1 MFLFKLDKILEE
13 TNGKAEKMEKELEK
27 NTVNIRTIMKNTG
40 DLTIKYAKAG
50 CVPIC
55 IMFCEGQINVN
66 QMANL
71 IYRPVNAIGNTSPLP
86 PLRVMEMIQGELLL
100 AGEQKTLYTYDEVT
114 MMVMSGFTVILAD
127 GVDYAVAVGMHG
139 FERRSVKEPSTNLNI
154 RGSREGFVEAIR
166 INVSML
172 RRRIKSPRLVLKY
185 SKTGKLSG
193 TDICLCYIDGKS
205 DKELVREIERRLS
218 EIPLDMVLEGGYIQ
232 PFLEERGNLI
242 FSEIGITERPDSLAA
257 KLYEGRVGII
267 VDGTPFVLVLP
278 RLFTENFQTM
288 DDYTEKPVYVSI
300 MRILR
305 YVAFVTAVLLP
316 GFYVAVANF
325 NPELIPDALLLNLA
339 ASVQITPYNLMTEC
353 LIVHIFY
360 EILREAGLRMPSD
373 LGHAVSIVGG
383 IVIGDILVSA
393 GLVGAPIILIVAV
406 SAISGFIVPDL
417 YNSIVVMRF
426 SFILAG
432 GVWGIF
438 GITIAGLLYL
448 YKICSMNSY
457 NVPFTAPVSPFTFK
471 AMRDTFIRTG
481 WRSPSGT
488 ASLGELNGIKGAGKR
503 EK

>member
-1 MFLFKLDKILEE
+1 MIEKDLER
-13 TNGKAEKMEKELEK
+13 NS
-27 NTVNIRTIMKNTG
+27 VNIRSIMKNTN
-40 DLTIKYAKAG
+40 DLTIKYAKVG
-50 CVPIC
+50 QNPVCV
-55 IMFCEGQINVN
+55 MFCEGQININ

-71 IYRPVNAIGNTSPLP
+71 VYQPINAIGNDKKLP
-86 PLRVMEMIQGELLL
+86 AERVMEMIQGELLL
-100 AGEQKTLYTYDEVT
+100 AGEQKTISDYDDLS
-114 MMVMSGFTVILAD
+114 MMIMSGFCVILVD
-127 GVDYAVAVGMHG
+127 GVNRAVAIGMHG
-139 FERRSVKEPSTNLNI
+139 FERRSVKEPSTQLNI

-172 RRRIKSPRLVLKY
+172 RRRVKSPRLILKY
-185 SKTGKLSG
+185 SKVGELSG
-193 TDICLCYIDGKS
+193 TDICLCYIDGRADKS
-205 DKELVREIERRLS
+205 LVENIEKRLKD
-218 EIPLDMVLEGGYIQ
+218 IPLDMILEGGYIQ
-232 PFLEERGNLI
+232 PFLEEKGSLI
-242 FSEIGITERPDSLAA
+242 FSEVGITERPDGLAA

-305 YVAFVTAVLLP
+305 YVAFVTSVLLP
-316 GFYVAVANF
+316 GFYVAIANF

-339 ASVQITPYNLMTEC
+339 SSIQITPYNLVTEC

-360 EILREAGLRMPSD
+360 EILREAGLRMPAD

-406 SAISGFIVPDL
+406 SSITSFIVPDL

-432 GVWGIF
+432 GMWGLF
-438 GITIAGLLYL
+438 GITMVGMLYL
-448 YKICSMNSY
+448 YKICSMDAY
-457 NVPFTAPVSPFTFK
+457 GVPFTAPVSPFSFK
-471 AMRDTFIRTG
+471 AMRDTFIRVG
-481 WRSPSGT
+481 WRTMSKRSHTLSTLSGVNQ
-488 ASLGELNGIKGAGKR
+488 S
-503 EK
+503 EKS

>member
-1 MFLFKLDKILEE
+1 
-13 TNGKAEKMEKELEK
+13 MEKELEK
-27 NTVNIRTIMKNTG
+27 NTINIRTIMKNTG
-40 DLTIKYAKAG
+40 DLTLKYAKAG
-50 CVPIC
+50 GVPIC

-71 IYRPVNAIGNTSPLP
+71 IYRPVNAIGNEKNLP
-86 PLRVMEMIQGELLL
+86 PARVMEMIQGELLL
-100 AGEQKTLYTYDEVT
+100 AGEQKTLYSYDEVT
-114 MMVMSGFTVILAD
+114 MMIMSGFTVIMTD
-127 GVDYAVAVGMHG
+127 GMDYAVAVGMHG
-139 FERRSVKEPSTNLNI
+139 FERRSVKEPSTQLNI

-185 SKTGKLSG
+185 SKAGKLSA
-193 TDICLCYIDGKS
+193 TDVCLCYIEGRA
-205 DKELVREIERRLS
+205 DKKLVEQIEQRLS

-232 PFLEERGNLI
+232 PFLEEKGNLI
-242 FSEIGITERPDSLAA
+242 FSEIGITERPDGLAA

-305 YVAFVTAVLLP
+305 FVAFITAVLLP
-316 GFYVAVANF
+316 GFYVAIANF

-339 ASVQITPYNLMTEC
+339 ASIQITPYNLMTEC

-406 SAISGFIVPDL
+406 SAISSFIVPDL

-432 GVWGIF
+432 GMWGIF
-438 GITIAGLLYL
+438 GITMVGMLYL

-457 NVPFTAPVSPFTFK
+457 GVPFTAPVSPFTLR
-471 AMRDTFIRTG
+471 AMGDTFIRTG
-481 WRSPSGT
+481 WRRRKGMDN
-488 ASLGELNGIKGAGKR
+488 LDKLNGVK
-503 EK
+503 

>member
-1 MFLFKLDKILEE
+1 
-13 TNGKAEKMEKELEK
+13 
-27 NTVNIRTIMKNTG
+27 MKNTG
-40 DLTIKYAKAG
+40 DLTLKYAKAG
-50 CVPIC
+50 GVPVC
-55 IMFCEGQINVN
+55 ILFCEGQINVN

-71 IYRPVNAIGNTSPLP
+71 VYRPVNSIGNENPLP
-86 PLRVMEMIQGELLL
+86 PPRVMEMIQGELLL

-114 MMVMSGFTVILAD
+114 MMIMSGFTVIMVE
-127 GVDYAVAVGMHG
+127 GVDYAVAFGMHG
-139 FERRSVKEPSTNLNI
+139 FERRSVKEPSTQLNI

-172 RRRIKSPRLVLKY
+172 RRRIKSPDLVLKY
-185 SKTGKLSG
+185 SKAGKLSA
-193 TDICLCYIDGKS
+193 TDVCLCYIDGKA
-205 DKELVREIERRLS
+205 DKALVEEIEERLS

-232 PFLEERGNLI
+232 PFLEEKGNLI
-242 FSEIGITERPDSLAA
+242 FSEAGVTERPDGLAA
-257 KLYEGRVGII
+257 KLYEGRVGVI

-305 YVAFVTAVLLP
+305 FVAFVTAVLLP
-316 GFYVAVANF
+316 GFYVAIANF

-339 ASVQITPYNLMTEC
+339 ASIQITPYNLMTEC

-406 SAISGFIVPDL
+406 SAISSFIVPDL
-417 YNSIVVMRF
+417 YSSIVVMRF

-432 GVWGIF
+432 GMWGIF
-438 GITIAGLLYL
+438 GITMVGMLYL

-457 NVPFTAPVSPFTFK
+457 GVPFTAPVSPFTFK
-471 AMRDTFIRTG
+471 AMGDTFIRTG
-481 WRSPSGT
+481 WRKSTG
-488 ASLGELNGIKGAGKR
+488 AENLRQLNGVKK
-503 EK
+503 

>member
-1 MFLFKLDKILEE
+1 MFLFKAVKILQEITE
-13 TNGKAEKMEKELEK
+13 RQAKMEKELEK
-27 NTVNIRTIMKNTG
+27 NTINIRTIMKNTG
-40 DLTIKYAKAG
+40 DLTLKYAKAG
-50 CVPIC
+50 GVPLC

-71 IYRPVNAIGNTSPLP
+71 IYRPVNAIGNEISLP
-86 PLRVMEMIQGELLL
+86 PMRVMEMIQGELLL

-114 MMVMSGFTVILAD
+114 MMIMSGFTVIMAD
-127 GVDYAVAVGMHG
+127 GADFAVAVGMHG
-139 FERRSVKEPSTNLNI
+139 FERRSVKEPSTQLNI

-193 TDICLCYIDGKS
+193 TDICLCYIDGIA
-205 DKELVREIERRLS
+205 DKRLVDDIEKRLS

-232 PFLEERGNLI
+232 PFLEEKGNLI
-242 FSEIGITERPDSLAA
+242 FSEVGITERPDGLAA

-278 RLFTENFQTM
+278 RLFTENFQAM

-300 MRILR
+300 MRVLR
-305 YVAFVTAVLLP
+305 YVAFLTSVLLP
-316 GFYVAVANF
+316 GFYVAIANF

-406 SAISGFIVPDL
+406 SAISSFIVPDL

-432 GVWGIF
+432 GMWGIF
-438 GITIAGLLYL
+438 GITMVGMIYL
-448 YKICSMNSY
+448 YKICSMESY
-457 NVPFTAPVSPFTFK
+457 KVPFTAPVSPFTFR
-471 AMRDTFIRTG
+471 AMADTFIRTG
-481 WRSPSGT
+481 WRSSARHTDIG
-488 ASLGELNGIKGAGKR
+488 ALNGIKERRK
-503 EK
+503 

>member
-1 MFLFKLDKILEE
+1 MIEKDLER
-13 TNGKAEKMEKELEK
+13 NS
-27 NTVNIRTIMKNTG
+27 VNIRSIMKNTN
-40 DLTIKYAKAG
+40 DLTIKYAKVG
-50 CVPIC
+50 QNPVCV
-55 IMFCEGQINVN
+55 MFCEGQININ

-71 IYRPVNAIGNTSPLP
+71 VYQPINAIGNEKKLP
-86 PLRVMEMIQGELLL
+86 AERVMEMIQGELLL
-100 AGEQKTLYTYDEVT
+100 AGEQKTISDYDDLS
-114 MMVMSGFTVILAD
+114 MMIMSGFCVILVD
-127 GVDYAVAVGMHG
+127 GVSRAVAIGMHG
-139 FERRSVKEPSTNLNI
+139 FERRSVKEPSTQLNI

-172 RRRIKSPRLVLKY
+172 RRRVKSPRLILKY
-185 SKTGKLSG
+185 SKVGELSG
-193 TDICLCYIDGKS
+193 TDICLCYIDGRADKS
-205 DKELVREIERRLS
+205 LVENIEERLKK
-218 EIPLDMVLEGGYIQ
+218 IPLDMILEGGYIQ
-232 PFLEERGNLI
+232 PFLEEKGSLI
-242 FSEIGITERPDSLAA
+242 FSEVGITERPDGLAA

-305 YVAFVTAVLLP
+305 YVAFVTSVLLP
-316 GFYVAVANF
+316 GFYVAIANF

-339 ASVQITPYNLMTEC
+339 SSIQITPYNLVTEC

-406 SAISGFIVPDL
+406 SSITSFIVPDL

-432 GVWGIF
+432 GMWGLF
-438 GITIAGLLYL
+438 GITMVGMLYL
-448 YKICSMNSY
+448 YKICSMDAY
-457 NVPFTAPVSPFTFK
+457 GVPFTAPVSPFSFK
-471 AMRDTFIRTG
+471 AMRDTFIRVG
-481 WRSPSGT
+481 WRTMSKRSHTLSTLSGVNQ
-488 ASLGELNGIKGAGKR
+488 S
-503 EK
+503 EKS

>member
-1 MFLFKLDKILEE
+1 MVKI
-13 TNGKAEKMEKELEK
+13 TGKCNERRADMEKELEK
-27 NTVNIRTIMKNTG
+27 NTVNIRAIMKNTG
-40 DLTIKYAKAG
+40 DLTLKYAKAG
-50 CVPIC
+50 SVPIC

-71 IYRPVNAIGNTSPLP
+71 VYRPINGIGNEKSLLP
-86 PLRVMEMIQGELLL
+86 SRVMEMIQGELLL

-114 MMVMSGFTVILAD
+114 MMIMSGFTVIMVQ
-127 GVDYAVAVGMHG
+127 GVDFAVAVGMHG
-139 FERRSVKEPSTNLNI
+139 FERRSVKEPSTQLNI

-185 SKTGKLSG
+185 SKTGKLSA
-193 TDICLCYIDGKS
+193 TDICLCYIDGKA
-205 DKELVREIERRLS
+205 DKKLVESIEERLS
-218 EIPLDMVLEGGYIQ
+218 RIPLDMVLEGGYIQ
-232 PFLEERGNLI
+232 PFLEEKGNLI
-242 FSEIGITERPDSLAA
+242 FSEAGITERPDTLAA

-278 RLFTENFQTM
+278 RLFTENFQAM
-288 DDYTEKPVYVSI
+288 DDYTQKPVYVSV

-305 YVAFVTAVLLP
+305 FVAFVTAVLLP

-339 ASVQITPYNLMTEC
+339 ASIQITPYNLMTEC

-406 SAISGFIVPDL
+406 SAISSFIVPDL

-432 GVWGIF
+432 GMWGIF
-438 GITIAGLLYL
+438 GITMVGMLYL

-457 NVPFTAPVSPFTFK
+457 NVPFTAPVSPFTLK
-471 AMRDTFIRTG
+471 AMSDTFIRTG
-481 WRSPSGT
+481 WRT
-488 ASLGELNGIKGAGKR
+488 RRDTENLKEMNGSNN
-503 EK
+503 

>member
-1 MFLFKLDKILEE
+1 
-13 TNGKAEKMEKELEK
+13 MEKDLER

-40 DLTIKYAKAG
+40 DLTIKYAKVG
-50 CVPIC
+50 QNPVC
-55 IMFCEGQINVN
+55 ILFCEGQININ
-66 QMANL
+66 QMANMV
-71 IYRPVNAIGNTSPLP
+71 YRPVNSIGNDKKIP
-86 PLRVMEMIQGELLL
+86 PERVMEIIQGELLL
-100 AGEQKTLYTYDEVT
+100 AGEQMTVTDYDSLT
-114 MMVMSGFTVILAD
+114 MMAMSGFCVILVD
-127 GVDYAVAVGMHG
+127 GVDRGIAIGMHG
-139 FERRSVKEPSTNLNI
+139 FERRSVQEPSTQLNI

-172 RRRIKSPRLVLKY
+172 RRRVKSPDLVIKY
-185 SKTGKLSG
+185 SKKGKMSG
-193 TDICLCYIDGKS
+193 TDICLCYIDGIA
-205 DKELVREIERRLS
+205 DKNLVSQIEQRL
-218 EIPLDMVLEGGYIQ
+218 EQIPLDLVLEGGYLQ

-242 FSEIGITERPDSLAA
+242 FSEIGITERPDGLAA

-267 VDGTPFVLVLP
+267 VDGTPFVLVVP

-305 YVAFVTAVLLP
+305 YVAFLTAVLLP
-316 GFYVAVANF
+316 GFYVAIADF
-325 NPELIPDALLLNLA
+325 NPELIPDALLLNLV
-339 ASVQITPYNLMTEC
+339 ASIEITPYNLMTEC

-360 EILREAGLRMPSD
+360 EILREAGLRMPTD

-406 SAISGFIVPDL
+406 SAISSFIVPDL

-432 GVWGIF
+432 GICGLF
-438 GITIAGLLYL
+438 GITIVGMLYL

-457 NVPFTAPVSPFTFK
+457 GVPFTAPVSPFSFK
-471 AMRDTFIRTG
+471 AMRDTFIRMD
-481 WRSPSGT
+481 WRLISKHN
-488 ASLGELNGIKGAGKR
+488 ARLQELNGARISRKEHSR
-503 EK
+503 